1 MFRLEELKKASL
13 SNTKH
18 DSDEVLE
25 QALSILRHTESIISS
40 IRRYI
45 MLCSF
50 VSFSCGSVSIFKD
63 FSTFYR
69 IKFLCMAIDEVE
81 HVYI

>member
-50 VSFSCGSVSIFKD
+50 VSFSCGSVSNF
-63 FSTFYR
+63 
-69 IKFLCMAIDEVE
+69 
-81 HVYI
+81 